1 MAETSFFWDGIIT
14 GDHGPYND
22 AQFSTLISSIFQ
34 SHRTTQSV
42 LKGSMGELV
51 VTNPTGLTIRMAS
64 GKALIDGKPYT
75 NTANK
80 DFVLGTPNAGKHY
93 YTLVLRKDFSA
104 QTVRAIMLGPDIF
117 APPVVNQSDGCV
129 WEVSIATIAV
139 SSNEVVTIT
148 DTREFCAV
156 PMQLTTGRIVDANI
170 THEKIADATVEHTRL
185 SAGLFPYTT
194 VGDIAHL
201 SATPGVLSAV
211 SPTGI
216 GDVLVSGGVGATPIF
231 RANFAGA
238 GISSTTLE
246 AVPAES
252 TIAPELSITD
262 WDEGYWGTF
271 VSGTNSLIVPSG
283 AEGLY
288 LVNGMIGWGLGATED
303 MILEIVITGAGTYPS
318 VRDYEKLG
326 DTISVDFIWQT
337 VSALVYLQDLV
348 EVNLNVYNGNP
359 MSAVDLVAKYLSIA
373 RLG

>member
-185 SAGLFPYTT
+185 SAGLFPHTT

-201 SATPGVLSAV
+201 SATPGVLSVV

-216 GDVLVSGGVGATPIF
+216 GDVLVSGGVGAAPVF
-231 RANFAGA
+231 QSNFAGA
-238 GISSTTLE
+238 CISSTTSE
-246 AVPAES
+246 VIVPFIG
-252 TIAPELSITD
+252 TNPEMSVVD
-262 WDEGYWGTF
+262 WDEGSWGTF
-271 VSGTNSLIVPSG
+271 VSGANSLIIPVG
-283 AEGLY
+283 AAGWYILQ
-288 LVNGMIGWGLGATED
+288 GMIVLGPGASED
-303 MILEIVITGAGTYPS
+303 QILGFNILGSGTYPS
-318 VRDYEKLG
+318 LADYEKFCEVVSVDHVG
-326 DTISVDFIWQT
+326 QTISGIAYLEDTAEIKLDVYTSGESNLDL
-337 VSALVYLQDLV
+337 LVKSL
-348 EVNLNVYNGNP
+348 G
-359 MSAVDLVAKYLSIA
+359 IA